1 MVIFT
6 YHFNLTVDYSLQTL
20 YGIMGLFLLLCLI
33 SLIPDGLTLGDGKS
47 ISIFNVVKFPNDVCV
62 GTSNKNG
69 TCYTAEECKT
79 IGGVESGSCAK
90 GYGVCCTITLTC
102 ETNAMSHTTAQNNSV
117 LMMAA
122 TTSPPQR
129 CDYVICPLSS
139 SICRIRLDFDAFTIA
154 GPYVWTSS
162 GAATEGGAMGKCQ
175 TDTFSATGSLG
186 GSPVICGG
194 NQNQHMFV
202 DTNGQKC
209 ITANFA
215 FGGTSTSR
223 QFNIK
228 VLQYN
233 CADKDMGGPTSCLQ
247 YFTSETG
254 LVSSYNYP
262 VGATTVLTN
271 AASPATAYQH
281 LASQSYAIC
290 FRRGAG
296 KCALCFSPDV
306 LTPATPSNFGT
317 IGQSFGL
324 SVSSMAS
331 SATMTYS
338 ETAQGSCTADYLVI
352 PGAMVSSALAIA
364 NPKAV
369 VSTSIEKLCGGSFAA
384 VDNTAASATVTVCTG
399 DVPFRIRF
407 ETDADEADT
416 GVAATSGTTSDP
428 INRGIVGFSLDYWQ
442 ASCS

>member
-33 SLIPDGLTLGDGKS
+33 SLIPEGLTLGDGKS

-262 VGATTVLTN
+262 VGETTVLSDQ
-271 AASPATAYQH
+271 ASPATAFQH
-281 LASQSYAIC
+281 LSSQSYAIC

-296 KCALCFSPDV
+296 RCALCFSPDV
-306 LTPATPSNFGT
+306 TTPSD
-317 IGQSFGL
+317 GQSFGL
-324 SVSSMAS
+324 SISTIADR
-331 SATMTYS
+331 S
-338 ETAQGSCTADYLVI
+338 ETTQTSCTADYLVI
-352 PGAMVSSALAIA
+352 PGAMQSETLAIA
-364 NPKAV
+364 NPKAAV
-369 VSTSIEKLCGGSFAA
+369 DPSIEKLCGGIFRALDA
-384 VDNTAASATVTVCTG
+384 QAGTTTAADLTVCTG

-407 ETDADEADT
+407 ETDANEADGTT
-416 GVAATSGTTSDP
+416 GGTNDGTTSDP
-428 INRGIVGFSLDYWQ
+428 VNRGIVGFSLDYWQ
-442 ASCS
+442 ASCT